1 MGTAAIQLAKLSGLT
16 VVATASVKN
25 FEYLKSLGADYVL
38 PYSDP
43 NTPAEIKKL
52 TDGKLYLAYDAV
64 CEKGSTQAIVDSFGD
79 DANIPQ
85 GVKKE
90 VILLLPVTSDLD
102 DNAKSVAFHLIYAY
116 ALLGKAVTVYGV
128 DLPAD
133 TAAREFSI
141 HSFELLERLLRE
153 KKLKHQRVNVFGGLE
168 KVPEGFEYMKS
179 GKVSGEK
186 IVYHPLETKP

>member
-1 MGTAAIQLAKLSGLT
+1 MT
-16 VVATASVKN
+16 VITTSSAKN
-25 FEYLKSLGADYVL
+25 FDYLKSLGADHVL
-38 PYSDP
+38 SYSDS
-43 NTPAEIKKL
+43 NTPSEIKKL
-52 TDGKLYLAYDAV
+52 TNGKLYLGYDTV
-64 CEKGSTQAIVDSFGD
+64 CESGSTQSIVDSFGD
-79 DANIPQ
+79 DTTLPQ

-90 VILLLPVTSDLD
+90 VVLLVGAPSDLD
-102 DNAKSVAFHLIYAY
+102 EKAKTVAFHPILAY
-116 ALLGKAVTVYGV
+116 ALLGKAVTVYGM

-133 TAAREFSI
+133 TTAREFSI